1 LGDPVELTRL
11 IEFGK
16 MESQNETTETAA
28 RNQADEG
35 WLGVNDF
42 LGAGPT
48 SDAGRQAAISRLP
61 GDSWLW
67 LQL

>member
-1 LGDPVELTRL
+1 
-11 IEFGK
+11 